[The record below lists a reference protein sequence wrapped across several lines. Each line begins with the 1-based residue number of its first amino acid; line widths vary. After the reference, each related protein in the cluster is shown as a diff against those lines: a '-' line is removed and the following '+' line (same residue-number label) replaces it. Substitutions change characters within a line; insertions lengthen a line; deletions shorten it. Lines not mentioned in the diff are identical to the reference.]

1 LIRRDPGERTS
12 PVFLVERL
20 NECEQFLGFL
30 QMLGCR
36 ASKICGGVEM
46 AKPARLFKE
55 STPGAK
61 PSGSRMLSIL
71 ALVFMGLAIV
81 LVSCVLTAPVT
92 RSVTAASSKAPAA
105 AVPPPASSYDAHLV
119 PGPIAL
125 PSGFMRSVKDFG
137 AVGDG
142 VADDTAAIQKALNE
156 GRSDPAQD
164 YYGRPSALYFPA
176 GTYLVSDTLH
186 WVGCC
191 MTLQGAGSSTSI
203 IRLAPGSHGFGDKNN
218 KRSLI
223 FTPQGTESFHQNL
236 WDLGLQ
242 IGGNNAGAT
251 ALNYVSNNSGSVHN
265 VRISS
270 DDGNAST
277 GIDLTRQFAG
287 PLLIKNVEIRGFD
300 VGIDLLNSEYSITIE
315 GIALAHQNQV
325 AIRNTHQNLSILG
338 MQSDNSVPAIL
349 NYGGFVVLLNAVLS
363 GGISSTAAIQT
374 DSTFYLRNVSSS
386 GYATTLHDISKP
398 GSNDIP
404 GTIAEYLV
412 GTPQALIS
420 TPQATSLKLNIADTP
435 SYSDSSLSNW
445 AAFHPAWYGDTSTLQ
460 ALLNSGASTIYF
472 PFGTYFSYAE
482 AAVTVPDSV
491 KRIVGFSSIMN
502 GSPEG
507 PNGGGVRFVIHSNS
521 SVPLIIE
528 QFGYGMK
535 IEHDGQRPI
544 AIKDGLFKYV
554 SSPGA
559 GNLFLEDVELG
570 SPTGGP
576 VVFQAGQQVWA
587 RQFNVENSGPKIS
600 NHGGSLWVLGI
611 KTEQAGTVI
620 DTRTGGQTE
629 VLGGLLY
636 PATAVPP
643 TDAAFRSTNAQVS
656 YMYTEAVHCPGCG
669 YSIQVIET
677 RGANTVQLRSDP
689 SAFYRLPLY
698 VGFH

>member
-1 LIRRDPGERTS
+1 
-12 PVFLVERL
+12 
-20 NECEQFLGFL
+20 
-30 QMLGCR
+30 
-36 ASKICGGVEM
+36 M
-46 AKPARLFKE
+46 AKPTRLFKE
-55 STPGAK
+55 STIGVK
-61 PSGSRMLSIL
+61 PRASRLLPMM
-71 ALVFMGLAIV
+71 ALVSMGLAVLLVSYV
-81 LVSCVLTAPVT
+81 LVT
-92 RSVTAASSKAPAA
+92 RTTTSVTAASSGTPA
-105 AVPPPASSYDAHLV
+105 PPPPPSTYYGAHLV
-119 PGPIAL
+119 SGPIAL
-125 PSGFMRSVKDFG
+125 PSGFMRSVKDYG

-142 VADDTAAIQKALNE
+142 VANDTAAIQKALND
-156 GRSDPAQD
+156 GRSDASMD

-186 WVGCC
+186 WIGCC

-203 IRLAPGSHGFGDKNN
+203 IRLAPSSGGFGDKNN
-218 KRSLI
+218 KKPLI
-223 FTPQGTESFHQNL
+223 LTPHGTESFHQNL

-242 IGGNNAGAT
+242 IGGNNGGAI

-265 VRISS
+265 VRITS

-277 GIDLTRQFAG
+277 GIDLTRQYAG
-287 PLLIKNVEIRGFD
+287 PLLIENVEVRGFD
-300 VGIDLLNSEYSITIE
+300 VGVDLRNSEYSITME
-315 GIALAHQNQV
+315 GISLWHQNQV
-325 AIRNTHQNLSILG
+325 AIRNSNQNLSILG
-338 MQSDNSVPAIL
+338 MQSDNAVPAIL
-349 NYGGFVVLLNAVLS
+349 NSGGFVVLLNAVLS
-363 GGISSTAAIQT
+363 GGSSANAAIQT
-374 DSTFYLRNVSSS
+374 DSTFYLRNVSST
-386 GYATTLHDISKP
+386 GYATTLHDISKSTP
-398 GSNDIP
+398 NDIP

-420 TPQATSLKLNIADTP
+420 APQATSLKLNIADTP

-445 AAFHPAWYGDTSTLQ
+445 TAFHPAWYGDTSTLQ
-460 ALLNSGASTIYF
+460 AVLNSGASTIYF
-472 PFGTYFSYAE
+472 PFAAYFSYAE
-482 AAVTVPDSV
+482 AVVTVPDSV

-507 PNGGGVRFVIHSNS
+507 PNGGGVRLVVNSNS

-528 QFGYGMK
+528 QFGYGLK
-535 IEHDGQRPI
+535 IEHVGQRPI

-643 TDAAFRSTNAQVS
+643 TDAAFRSTDAQVS

-677 RGANTVQLRSDP
+677 RGATTVHLRSDP
-689 SAFYRLPLY
+689 GAFYRLPLY